1 MSFNTKNAGYIM
13 CCVAL
18 CLVLGISTFMCLVS
32 VGVTA
37 EYEKNH
43 PKSNVVPMTD
53 NVESTEKDYLGGYSD
68 DDIVYDEDSGATG
81 VIIGQDKGDQSSGD
95 EENSGSDGNTDN
107 EALQITA
114 QDIVDIYAE
123 LMNGAKERK
132 PAFTKL
138 EYQILPEDPANRVV
152 TEGEQAVNSVLDV
165 VKDLG
170 VFVPEDEA
178 EPYHH
183 TKGDSDMSLFPVFN
197 MPKGSYLTDAK
208 GIRNYIYEELPNGN
222 VRILFVLVNEDN
234 PEPVAEGETVAPSY
248 TGAVFS
254 PMSKAKID
262 RTLNAPIIAII
273 ATNISYTL
281 RYHDCYVEFEYN
293 PDTMELVSLKHIAYV
308 TIKGSGDML
317 VGRVNVEKQE
327 LESYVFI
334 DDFEY

>member
-1 MSFNTKNAGYIM
+1 MTFNTKNAGFIM
-13 CCVAL
+13 CCIAL
-18 CLVLGISTFMCLVS
+18 SLVLGISTYMSLVS
-32 VGVTA
+32 VGVLA
-37 EYEKNH
+37 EYERDH
-43 PKSNVVPMTD
+43 PKSNVVSSTE
-53 NVESTEKDYLGGYSD
+53 NVQATEKDYLEDYSD
-68 DDIVYDEDSGATG
+68 GQKFQDTDSGAEG
-81 VIIGQDKGDQSSGD
+81 VIITDDDQSSGD
-95 EENSGSDGNTDN
+95 G
-107 EALQITA
+107 EAAPVQITA
-114 QDIVDIYAE
+114 QDIVNIYAE

-152 TEGEQAVNSVLDV
+152 TEGEEAVNSVLGV

-170 VFVPEDEA
+170 VFVPKEEA
-178 EPYHH
+178 VPYNHP
-183 TKGDSDMSLFPVFN
+183 KGDSDMSLFPVFN
-197 MPKGSYLTDAK
+197 MPKGSYLTDPK
-208 GIRNYIYEELPNGN
+208 GIRSYVYEELPNGN
-222 VRILFVLVNEDN
+222 VRVMFVLVSEDN

-273 ATNISYTL
+273 ATDISYTL

-293 PDTMELVSLKHIAYV
+293 PETMELVSLKHIAYV

-334 DDFEY
+334 DGFQY

>member
-1 MSFNTKNAGYIM
+1 MSFNTKNMGYIM

-18 CLVLGISTFMCLVS
+18 CLVLGISTFMSLVS

-43 PKSNVVPMTD
+43 PKSNVVPATD
-53 NVESTEKDYLGGYSD
+53 VGESEEIDYLEDFKEEDKY
-68 DDIVYDEDSGATG
+68 YDEDSGATG
-81 VIIGQDKGDQSSGD
+81 VIIGQDKPSDTDEGAVGDS
-95 EENSGSDGNTDN
+95 EPEP
-107 EALQITA
+107 LQITA

-138 EYQILPEDPANRVV
+138 EYQILPEDAENRVV
-152 TEGEQAVNSVLDV
+152 TEGADAVNAVLGV

-170 VFVPEDEA
+170 VFVPQDEA
-178 EPYHH
+178 VPYNHA
-183 TKGDSDMSLFPVFN
+183 KGDSDMSLFPVFN

-208 GIRNYIYEELPNGN
+208 GIRSYIYEELPNGN
-222 VRILFVLVNEDN
+222 VRILFVLVTEDN

-262 RTLNAPIIAII
+262 RTLNAPVIAII

-293 PDTMELVSLKHIAYV
+293 PETMELVSLKHIAYV

-317 VGRVNVEKQE
+317 IGRVNVEKQE

-334 DDFEY
+334 DNFEY